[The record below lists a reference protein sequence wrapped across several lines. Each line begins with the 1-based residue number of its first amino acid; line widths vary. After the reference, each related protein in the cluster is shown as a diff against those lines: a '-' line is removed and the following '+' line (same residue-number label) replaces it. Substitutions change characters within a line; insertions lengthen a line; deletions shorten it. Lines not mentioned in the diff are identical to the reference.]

1 MREEVQVQPLP
12 VDGPQRIGDYVLLRG
27 LGKGAM
33 GSVYLGRS
41 RGGRPVA
48 VKVARAELAE
58 SPAFRERFRREVDMA
73 RSVGGFWTAAV
84 VDADPDADRP
94 WMATEYVVGPN
105 LQQAVETHGPL
116 PEQSVRRLAAGLA
129 EALVAIHGAG
139 LVHRDLKPSNVL
151 LATDGPRVIDFGIAR
166 ALEHSALTEAGVV
179 FGTPGF
185 LSPEQVIGTKIGP
198 QSDVF
203 ALGAVLVYAAT
214 GRGPFGDGSTA
225 SLVYRVVH
233 QEPDLTHVPPA
244 LVPLIVP
251 CLVRDPDHRPTPARL
266 LATIDV
272 PHLDDTWLPA
282 PVRTLVEQRHT
293 ELSALP
299 AANGK
304 PATRMMAEAAPV
316 VAAAA
321 AKQMQRAMQV
331 VVEKAKALEAK
342 AVMAKAMEPRAI
354 EKVDKADKADKADK
368 VEKAPK
374 KAKPASVAQPKKPV
388 GVRFKE
394 SRASDIGW
402 GLVTGFITLVAL
414 AFQGTD
420 TAGRDVQYV
429 ALITALVFSLWSIR
443 LLVGALRPRLGLE
456 IGPDGLTVSCGSRER
471 KLPWYAISRSKI
483 MYRRGKPWLVVWLV
497 AAAGEP
503 QSLGHGTFKPYKGG
517 YRAYPV
523 SHEKAKARQ
532 GQDVG
537 ELRSALAWY
546 AASTFDP
553 R

>member
-1 MREEVQVQPLP
+1 MREEEQVQPLP
-12 VDGPQRIGDYVLLRG
+12 VDGPQRIGDYVLLRA

-33 GSVYLGRS
+33 GAVYLGRS

-48 VKVARAELAE
+48 VKVARAELAD

-151 LATDGPRVIDFGIAR
+151 LAADGPRVIDFGIAR

-185 LSPEQVIGTKIGP
+185 LSPEQVVGRHIGP

-304 PATRMMAEAAPV
+304 PPTRVMAEVAEAAPL

-321 AKQMQRAMQV
+321 AKQMQRAV
-331 VVEKAKALEAK
+331 HAVVEKAKAIEAK
-342 AVMAKAMEPRAI
+342 AVVAKAAAP
-354 EKVDKADKADKADK
+354 
-368 VEKAPK
+368 VEKKPKPAAVVQK
-374 KAKPASVAQPKKPV
+374 KAAVVQKPV
-388 GVRFKE
+388 GVRFRE
-394 SRASDIGW
+394 TRASEVGW
-402 GLVTGFITLVAL
+402 GLVTGFTALVAL
-414 AFQGTD
+414 GLQEASQLGPD
-420 TAGRDVQYV
+420 GRKIVLFV
-429 ALITALVFSLWSIR
+429 ALMFSLWSVR
-443 LLVGALRPRLGLE
+443 LLVGALQPRLGLE
-456 IGPDGLTVSCGSRER
+456 VGPDGLTVSRGSQER
-471 KLPWYAISRSKI
+471 KLPWYAISRVKVVH
-483 MYRRGKPWLVVWLV
+483 RRGKPWLVVWLV

-503 QSLGHGTFKPYKGG
+503 ATVGQGTFKPYKGG

-523 SHEKAKARQ
+523 SHEKGKGQQ
-532 GQDVG
+532 GQDIG

-546 AASTFDP
+546 GSSVFDP

>member
-1 MREEVQVQPLP
+1 MQPLP

-33 GSVYLGRS
+33 GAVYLGRS

-151 LATDGPRVIDFGIAR
+151 LASDGPRVIDFGIAR

-185 LSPEQVIGTKIGP
+185 LSPEQVTGTRIGP

-233 QEPDLTHVPPA
+233 QEPDLAHVPPA

-299 AANGK
+299 VPNGAPPPSGK

-316 VAAAA
+316 IAGAA
-321 AKQMQRAMQV
+321 AKQVQRAVQAV
-331 VVEKAKALEAK
+331 VDKAKAIEAK
-342 AVMAKAMEPRAI
+342 AVVAKAMEPRA
-354 EKVDKADKADKADK
+354 VDRAPK
-368 VEKAPK
+368 VEK
-374 KAKPASVAQPKKPV
+374 KAKPAPVAQPKKPV

-394 SRASDIGW
+394 SRTSDIGW

-414 AFQGTD
+414 AFQGS
-420 TAGRDVQYV
+420 GQVQQDVQYV

-443 LLVGALRPRLGLE
+443 MLVGALRPRLGLE
-456 IGPDGLTVSCGSRER
+456 VGPDGLTVSSGSQER
-471 KLPWYAISRSKI
+471 KLPWYAISRVKVV
-483 MYRRGKPWLVVWLV
+483 YRRGKPWLVVWLV
-497 AAAGEP
+497 SAAAEP
-503 QSLGHGTFKPYKGG
+503 ATVGHGTFKPYKGG
-517 YRAYPV
+517 YRAYPI
-523 SHEKAKARQ
+523 SHEKAKTRQ

-546 AASTFDP
+546 AASSFDP

>member
-1 MREEVQVQPLP
+1 MQPLP

-84 VDADPDADRP
+84 VDADPDAERP

-129 EALVAIHGAG
+129 EALVAIHAAG

-151 LATDGPRVIDFGIAR
+151 LASDGPRVIDFGIAR
-166 ALEHSALTEAGVV
+166 AMEHSALTEAGVV

-185 LSPEQVIGTKIGP
+185 LSPEQVIGTKIGS

-233 QEPDLTHVPPA
+233 QEPDLSHVPPA

-282 PVRTLVEQRHT
+282 PVRTLVAQRHT
-293 ELSALP
+293 ELNALPAANGQP

-304 PATRMMAEAAPV
+304 PATRMMADAAPV
-316 VAAAA
+316 VAAVA
-321 AKQMQRAMQV
+321 AKHVQRAVQAV
-331 VVEKAKALEAK
+331 KDKAKAMEAK
-342 AVMAKAMEPRAI
+342 AVMAKAMEPRSA
-354 EKVDKADKADKADK
+354 
-368 VEKAPK
+368 VEKAPRAK
-374 KAKPASVAQPKKPV
+374 VVEKAAEVEKAQPKKTV
-388 GVRFKE
+388 GVRFRE
-394 SRASDIGW
+394 SRAHDLGW
-402 GLVTGFITLVAL
+402 AMVTGFVTLTAL
-414 AFQGTD
+414 AFQGGTV
-420 TAGRDVQYV
+420 TKDVQF
-429 ALITALVFSLWSIR
+429 LTLTAAVVFSLWTIR
-443 LLVGALRPRLGLE
+443 LVVGAIGPRLGLE
-456 IGPDGLTVSCGSRER
+456 IGPEGLTVSCGTRER
-471 KLPWYAISRSKI
+471 KLPWYAISRVKVV
-483 MYRRGKPWLVVWLV
+483 YRRGKPWLVVWLV
-497 AAAGEP
+497 NAAGEP
-503 QSLGHGTFKPYKGG
+503 ETVGHGTFKPYKGG
-517 YRAYPV
+517 YRAYPL
-523 SHEKAKARQ
+523 SHEKGKARQ
-532 GQDVG
+532 GHDVG

-546 AASTFDP
+546 ASSAFDP